1 MASSIRESGIS
12 NVRTAAMAPSLAGN
26 TAGDVAR
33 PQRRVSAPLQFA
45 RRHTLGA
52 IGGAIVLLF
61 VLTGLLAPV
70 LAPYDP
76 NAVSVRDALQP
87 PSRAHPLGTDNNGR
101 DLLSRIMYGA
111 RISLTISVSAVAL
124 GAVAG
129 IALGLVAG
137 WYRRLEGVTMRLMD
151 VMLSFPGIIFALT
164 IIAILGNGLLNVIL
178 AIAVY
183 QVPQFARLAH
193 SMTLSVK
200 ESAYV
205 EAIVSVGARDGR
217 ILGRYVLPNILSP
230 LIVQTSLLIPAAIMT
245 TASLAFLGLGVTP
258 PTAEWGSM
266 LQNSLSWARM
276 APHVMIFPGLALML
290 VVFGFNVFG
299 DGLRDALDPRLRER

>member
-1 MASSIRESGIS
+1 
-12 NVRTAAMAPSLAGN
+12 
-26 TAGDVAR
+26 
-33 PQRRVSAPLQFA
+33 
-45 RRHTLGA
+45 
-52 IGGAIVLLF
+52 
-61 VLTGLLAPV
+61 
-70 LAPYDP
+70 
-76 NAVSVRDALQP
+76 
-87 PSRAHPLGTDNNGR
+87 
-101 DLLSRIMYGA
+101 
-111 RISLTISVSAVAL
+111 
-124 GAVAG
+124 
-129 IALGLVAG
+129 
-137 WYRRLEGVTMRLMD
+137 MD

-183 QVPQFARLAH
+183 QVPQYARLAH

-200 ESAYV
+200 QSAYV

-230 LIVQTSLLIPAAIMT
+230 LIIQTSLLIPAAIMT

>member
-1 MASSIRESGIS
+1 
-12 NVRTAAMAPSLAGN
+12 MAPALAGN
-26 TAGDVAR
+26 AVGEVSR
-33 PQRRVSAPLQFA
+33 PQRRVNALLQFA
-45 RRHTLGA
+45 RQHTLAA
-52 IGGAIVLLF
+52 IGGVIMLLF

-129 IALGLVAG
+129 IVLGLIAG

-200 ESAYV
+200 ESAYI
-205 EAIVSVGARDGR
+205 EAIISVGARDGR

-276 APHVMIFPGLALML
+276 APQVMIFPGLALML

-299 DGLRDALDPRLRER
+299 DGLRDALDPRLRVR

>member
-1 MASSIRESGIS
+1 MAGAKRS
-12 NVRTAAMAPSLAGN
+12 APSFAEDERGAG
-26 TAGDVAR
+26 AR
-33 PQRRVSAPLQFA
+33 VRGWRRGLIRFG

-61 VLTGLLAPV
+61 VVVGLLAPW

-76 NAVSVRDALQP
+76 NQVSIRDTLQP
-87 PSRAHPLGTDNNGR
+87 PSRAHLLGTDNNGR
-101 DLLSRIMYGA
+101 DLLSRLMYGA
-111 RISLTISVSAVAL
+111 RVSLSISVSAVGLGALLGVAL
-124 GAVAG
+124 G
-129 IALGLVAG
+129 IVAG
-137 WYRRLEGVTMRLMD
+137 WYRRLEAVVMRLMD

-164 IIAILGNGLLNVIL
+164 IIAILGNGLANVIC

-193 SMTLSVK
+193 SLTLAVR
-200 ESAYV
+200 EGAYV

-217 ILGRYVLPNILSP
+217 ILARYILPNILSP
-230 LIVQTSLLIPAAIMT
+230 IIVQVSLLIPAAIMT
-245 TASLAFLGLGVTP
+245 AASLSFLGLGVTP

-276 APHVMIFPGLALML
+276 APHVMLFPGIALML
-290 VVFGFNVFG
+290 VVFGFNVLG
-299 DGLRDALDPRLRER
+299 DGLRDALDPRLRAR

>member
-1 MASSIRESGIS
+1 MPRRRTHGKA
-12 NVRTAAMAPSLAGN
+12 VR
-26 TAGDVAR
+26 
-33 PQRRVSAPLQFA
+33 
-45 RRHTLGA
+45 
-52 IGGAIVLLF
+52 
-61 VLTGLLAPV
+61 
-70 LAPYDP
+70 
-76 NAVSVRDALQP
+76 
-87 PSRAHPLGTDNNGR
+87 TDNNGR
-101 DLLSRIMYGA
+101 DLLSRIIYGA
-111 RISLTISVSAVAL
+111 RISLTISVSAVAR
-124 GAVAG
+124 GTVAG
-129 IALGLVAG
+129 IVLGMIAG
-137 WYRRLEGVTMRLMD
+137 WYRRLEGDTMRLMV
-151 VMLSFPGIIFALT
+151 VMFSFPGIIFALT

-205 EAIVSVGARDGR
+205 EAIISVGARDER

-230 LIVQTSLLIPAAIMT
+230 LIVQTGLLIAAAIMT
-245 TASLAFLGLGVTP
+245 TASLAFLGLGVTLP
-258 PTAEWGSM
+258 IAEWGSV

-276 APHVMIFPGLALML
+276 VPHVMIFPGLALML

>member
-1 MASSIRESGIS
+1 M
-12 NVRTAAMAPSLAGN
+12 RTVATAPALAGS
-26 TAGDVAR
+26 TALDIPR
-33 PQRRVSAPLQFA
+33 PRRWANAPLQFA
-45 RRHTLGA
+45 QRHTLGA
-52 IGGAIVLLF
+52 TGGAIVLLF
-61 VLTGLLAPV
+61 VVTGLLAPT

-76 NAVSVRDALQP
+76 NAVSIRDTLQP
-87 PSRAHPLGTDNNGR
+87 PSWAHLLGTDNNGR
-101 DLLSRIMYGA
+101 DLLSRILYGA
-111 RISLTISVSAVAL
+111 RISLTISVSSVAL
-124 GAVAG
+124 GAVVG
-129 IALGLVAG
+129 IALGLIAG
-137 WYRRLEGVTMRLMD
+137 WYRRFEGVTMRLMD

-164 IIAILGNGLLNVIL
+164 IIAILGNGLANVIL

-200 ESAYV
+200 ESPYV

-276 APHVMIFPGLALML
+276 APHVMLFPGIALML

>member
-1 MASSIRESGIS
+1 MSAS
-12 NVRTAAMAPSLAGN
+12 AAAAVPALTGRVPAEVSRPRRWAD
-26 TAGDVAR
+26 AVAT
-33 PQRRVSAPLQFA
+33 FA

-61 VLTGLLAPV
+61 VLTGLLAPT

-76 NAVSVRDALQP
+76 NAVSIRDALQG

-101 DLLSRIMYGA
+101 DLLSRVMYGA
-111 RISLTISVSAVAL
+111 RISLSISVSAVAL

-129 IALGLVAG
+129 ITLGLIAG

-183 QVPQFARLAH
+183 QAPQYARLAH

-200 ESAYV
+200 ESVYID
-205 EAIVSVGARDGR
+205 AIVSVGASDRR

>member
-1 MASSIRESGIS
+1 MASLIRESGFS
-12 NVRTAAMAPSLAGN
+12 NVRAASIAPALSGN
-26 TAGDVAR
+26 TAGNVLR
-33 PQRRVSAPLQFA
+33 SHRRVSASRQFA

-52 IGGAIVLLF
+52 IGGVIVLLF

-87 PSRAHPLGTDNNGR
+87 PSRAHPMGTDNNGR
-101 DLLSRIMYGA
+101 DLLSRVMYGA

-129 IALGLVAG
+129 IGLGLVAG

-164 IIAILGNGLLNVIL
+164 IIAILGNGLLNVVL

-183 QVPQFARLAH
+183 QVPQYSRLAH

-217 ILGRYVLPNILSP
+217 ILSRYVLPNILSP

-276 APHVMIFPGLALML
+276 APHVMMFPGLALML
-290 VVFGFNVFG
+290 VVLGFNVFG
-299 DGLRDALDPRLRER
+299 DGLRDALDPRLNER

>member
-1 MASSIRESGIS
+1 MSTEPRPH
-12 NVRTAAMAPSLAGN
+12 AAQVLR
-26 TAGDVAR
+26 VALF
-33 PQRRVSAPLQFA
+33 APL
-45 RRHTLGA
+45 
-52 IGGAIVLLF
+52 V
-61 VLTGLLAPV
+61 
-70 LAPYDP
+70 Y
-76 NAVSVRDALQP
+76 
-87 PSRAHPLGTDNNGR
+87 GT
-101 DLLSRIMYGA
+101 
-111 RISLTISVSAVAL
+111 AVAL
-124 GAVAG
+124 GAVVG
-129 IALGLVAG
+129 VALGLLAG

-164 IIAILGNGLLNVIL
+164 IIAIVGNGLHNVIL

-183 QVPQFARLAH
+183 QVPQYARLAH

-205 EAIVSVGARDGR
+205 EAIVSVGARNGR

-276 APHVMIFPGLALML
+276 APHVMLIPGFALML
-290 VVFGFNVFG
+290 VVFGFNVLG

>member
-1 MASSIRESGIS
+1 M
-12 NVRTAAMAPSLAGN
+12 RTAAMAPALAGN
-26 TAGDVAR
+26 AAGEVSR
-33 PQRRVSAPLQFA
+33 PQHRVNAPLQFA
-45 RRHTLGA
+45 RQHTLGA
-52 IGGAIVLLF
+52 IGGVIVLLF

-70 LAPYDP
+70 LASYDP
-76 NAVSVRDALQP
+76 NAVSIRDALQL

-129 IALGLVAG
+129 IALGLIAG

-205 EAIVSVGARDGR
+205 EAIISVGARDGR

>member
-1 MASSIRESGIS
+1 MAIAQ
-12 NVRTAAMAPSLAGN
+12 AATL
-26 TAGDVAR
+26 TDRILQDVSR
-33 PQRRVSAPLQFA
+33 PRRWADAVVNFA

-52 IGGAIVLLF
+52 IGGAIVMLF
-61 VLTGLLAPV
+61 VLTGLLAPT

-101 DLLSRIMYGA
+101 DLLSRIIYGA
-111 RISLTISVSAVAL
+111 RISLTISVSSVAL

-129 IALGLVAG
+129 IILGLIAG
-137 WYRRLEGVTMRLMD
+137 WYRRLEGVTMRMMD

-183 QVPQFARLAH
+183 QVPQYARLAY

-205 EAIVSVGARDGR
+205 EAIVSLGARDGR

>member
-1 MASSIRESGIS
+1 MS
-12 NVRTAAMAPSLAGN
+12 TAAVAPVLAQGLTDEAQARRGMARGLLRF
-26 TAGDVAR
+26 T
-33 PQRRVSAPLQFA
+33 

-52 IGGAIVLLF
+52 VGGAIVLLF
-61 VLTGLLAPV
+61 VLTGLLAPY

-76 NAVSVRDALQP
+76 NAISVREALQP
-87 PSRAHPLGTDNNGR
+87 PSRAHLLGTDNNGR
-101 DLLSRIMYGA
+101 DLLSRVIYGA
-111 RISLTISVSAVAL
+111 RISLMISASAVAL
-124 GAVAG
+124 GALAG
-129 IALGLVAG
+129 IILGLLAG
-137 WYRRLEGVTMRLMD
+137 WYRRLEGPIMRLMD

-183 QVPQFARLAH
+183 QVPQYARLAQ

-200 ESAYV
+200 ESLYV

-217 ILGRYVLPNILSP
+217 ILSRYVMPNILSP

-245 TASLAFLGLGVTP
+245 AASLSFLGLGVTP

-266 LQNSLSWARM
+266 LQNSLSWARI

-290 VVFGFNVFG
+290 VVFGFNVLG
-299 DGLRDALDPRLRER
+299 DGLRDALDPRLRAR

>member
-1 MASSIRESGIS
+1 MGAIATASVPALTGRAPEDIS
-12 NVRTAAMAPSLAGN
+12 
-26 TAGDVAR
+26 R
-33 PQRRVSAPLQFA
+33 PRRWFDAVVQFA

-52 IGGAIVLLF
+52 IGGTIVLLF

-76 NAVSVRDALQP
+76 NAVSIRDALQP
-87 PSRAHPLGTDNNGR
+87 PSGAHPLGTDNNGR
-101 DLLSRIMYGA
+101 DLLSRVMYGA
-111 RISLTISVSAVAL
+111 RISLTISVTAVAL
-124 GAVAG
+124 GAAVG
-129 IALGLVAG
+129 ITLGLIAG
-137 WYRRLEGVTMRLMD
+137 WYRRLDGITMRLMD

-183 QVPQFARLAH
+183 QVPQYARLAH

-205 EAIVSVGARDGR
+205 EAIVSIGARDGR
-217 ILGRYVLPNILSP
+217 ILGRYVLPNVLSP

-276 APHVMIFPGLALML
+276 APHVMIFPGIALML

>member
-1 MASSIRESGIS
+1 MASSIRGSGIS
-12 NVRTAAMAPSLAGN
+12 NVRSAAMAPALAGN
-26 TAGDVAR
+26 AAGEVSR
-33 PQRRVSAPLQFA
+33 PHRRVNAPLQFA
-45 RRHTLGA
+45 RQHTLGA
-52 IGGAIVLLF
+52 IGGVIVLLF

-70 LAPYDP
+70 LASYDP
-76 NAVSVRDALQP
+76 NAVSIRDALQP

-129 IALGLVAG
+129 IVLGMIAG
-137 WYRRLEGVTMRLMD
+137 WYRRLEGATMRLMD

-193 SMTLSVK
+193 SLTLSVK

-205 EAIVSVGARDGR
+205 EAIISVGARDGR

>member
-1 MASSIRESGIS
+1 
-12 NVRTAAMAPSLAGN
+12 
-26 TAGDVAR
+26 VAI
-33 PQRRVSAPLQFA
+33 PLRFA

-52 IGGAIVLLF
+52 IGGVIVLLF
-61 VLTGLLAPV
+61 VLIGLLAPS

-76 NAVSVRDALQP
+76 NAVSIREALQP

-101 DLLSRIMYGA
+101 DLLSRVMYGA

-124 GAVAG
+124 GALVG
-129 IALGLVAG
+129 IVLGLLAG
-137 WYRRLEGVTMRLMD
+137 WYHRLEGMVMRLMD

-164 IIAILGNGLLNVIL
+164 IIAILGNGLANVIL

-200 ESAYV
+200 ESPYV
-205 EAIVSVGARDGR
+205 EAIISVGARDGR

-245 TASLAFLGLGVTP
+245 TASLSFLGLGVTP
-258 PTAEWGSM
+258 PTAEWGAM

-276 APHVMIFPGLALML
+276 APHVMLFPGIALML

-299 DGLRDALDPRLRER
+299 DGLRDALDPHLRVR